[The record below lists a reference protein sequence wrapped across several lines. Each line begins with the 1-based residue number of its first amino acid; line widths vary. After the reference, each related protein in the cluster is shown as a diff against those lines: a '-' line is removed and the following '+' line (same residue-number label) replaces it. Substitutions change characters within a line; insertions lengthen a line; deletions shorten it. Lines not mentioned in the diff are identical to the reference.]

1 MQTQT
6 QTHTPSP
13 WEVSTYENGD
23 VAVYGEN
30 DPSGRD
36 LALVRGS
43 SEAEANARLIAA
55 APDLLAALEAALP
68 LIIHAWRKS
77 ADARDTQAE
86 ERYSETGKAMQ
97 AAISKATNA

>member
-1 MQTQT
+1 MQTET
-6 QTHTPSP
+6 QAGPQK
-13 WEVSTYENGD
+13 D
-23 VAVYGEN
+23 
-30 DPSGRD
+30 GRIVMD
-36 LALVRGS
+36 CGCWV
-43 SEAEANARLIAA
+43 NTLIQYRCPLHSA

-97 AAISKATNA
+97 AAINKATNA

>member
-1 MQTQT
+1 MATT
-6 QTHTPSP
+6 KA
-13 WEVSTYENGD
+13 
-23 VAVYGEN
+23 AVMRHEGACPRSFMDCDCWTRPGAYGRC
-30 DPSGRD
+30 S
-36 LALVRGS
+36 LH
-43 SEAEANARLIAA
+43 AA